1 MSVMSVILK
10 YKFYG
15 VYYMKWYDIYNW
27 NGSQS
32 SIVKFQ
38 IKVYVYAFIAG
49 LIVSWA
55 L

>member
-38 IKVYVYAFIAG
+38 IKVYISAFIAG
-49 LIVSWA
+49 LIVAWA

>member
-1 MSVMSVILK
+1 
-10 YKFYG
+10 
-15 VYYMKWYDIYNW
+15 MKWYNIYKW

-38 IKVYVYAFIAG
+38 IKVYLSAFVAG
-49 LIVSWA
+49 LIVTWA

>member
-1 MSVMSVILK
+1 
-10 YKFYG
+10 
-15 VYYMKWYDIYNW
+15 MKWYNIYKW

-38 IKVYVYAFIAG
+38 IRVYLSAFVAG
-49 LIVSWA
+49 LIVAWA

>member
-1 MSVMSVILK
+1 
-10 YKFYG
+10 
-15 VYYMKWYDIYNW
+15 MKWYNIYKW

-38 IKVYVYAFIAG
+38 IKVYLSAFVAG
-49 LIVSWA
+49 LIVAWA